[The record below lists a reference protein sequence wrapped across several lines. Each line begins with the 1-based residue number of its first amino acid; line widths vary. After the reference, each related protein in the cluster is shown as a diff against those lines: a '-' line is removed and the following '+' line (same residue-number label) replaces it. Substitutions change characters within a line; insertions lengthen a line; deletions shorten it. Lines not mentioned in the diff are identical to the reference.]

1 MSKHIDLDI
10 FGEDLISSFST
21 YSQKVGIYTMK
32 NLQGTWSLAMIAC
45 LGKTTVYDF
54 LKSHSVPTMIN
65 PTTDAELDSYFSLY
79 PF

>member
-1 MSKHIDLDI
+1 
-10 FGEDLISSFST
+10 
-21 YSQKVGIYTMK
+21 MK

-45 LGKTTVYDF
+45 LGKTTVCDF